1 MLTPRLNILVQCLIT
16 DEPYEGRS
24 KKSGRRFAQ
33 VPVGGFIGGKLV
45 SFSVSLPENM
55 TIEPFKAGD
64 AWEFPIAMLEADDK
78 RNVYFKV
85 RSDAAALKMLRKIDP
100 AALGVKPSHDDDA
113 DGDEDADEDG
123 VLS

>member
-1 MLTPRLNILVQCLIT
+1 MLTPRLNITAQCLIT

-24 KKSGRRFAQ
+24 KKNGRRFAN

-55 TIEPFKAGD
+55 TIEPFKVGD

-85 RSDAAALKMLRKIDP
+85 RSDAAAMKTLRKIDP
-100 AALGVKPSHDDDA
+100 AVLGVKPTSNE
-113 DGDEDADEDG
+113 DEEADEDG